1 GGTVVSRYDPL
12 GRRVYRRTPSGAET
26 WWEYG
31 ADELPV
37 ALHTAGQTVRF
48 GYDAARREV
57 ARRIGA
63 DLLLTRTWDAT
74 GLVRSQT
81 LTAGGRAPA
90 GAGARQIRHSA
101 YRYRP
106 DGEVTAVAESAGS
119 RHYDLDAAGRVTTVR
134 AGGWTERYAYNT
146 LGAVTTA

>member
-1 GGTVVSRYDPL
+1 SGDQVSTFEYNPVGYLSRAAGPDAELVLERDPLGRVLAETCDGGTVVSRYDPL

-57 ARRIGA
+57 
-63 DLLLTRTWDAT
+63 
-74 GLVRSQT
+74 
-81 LTAGGRAPA
+81 
-90 GAGARQIRHSA
+90 
-101 YRYRP
+101 
-106 DGEVTAVAESAGS
+106 
-119 RHYDLDAAGRVTTVR
+119 
-134 AGGWTERYAYNT
+134 
-146 LGAVTTA
+146 